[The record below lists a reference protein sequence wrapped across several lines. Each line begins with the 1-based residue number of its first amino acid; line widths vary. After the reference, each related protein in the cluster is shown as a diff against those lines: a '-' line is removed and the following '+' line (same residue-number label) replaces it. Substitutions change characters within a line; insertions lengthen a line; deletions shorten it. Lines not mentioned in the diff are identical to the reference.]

1 MLHALKGVPA
11 YENNHAA
18 AAVNKTGGAEGTSA
32 VSCPSCGKLLDGA
45 ADAQRLR
52 PFCSERC
59 KMGDLGA
66 WFAERYA
73 VPAGDSK
80 DAEAVPPLQAEDP
93 PQRQ

>member
-1 MLHALKGVPA
+1 MKTTSGARD
-11 YENNHAA
+11 AA
-18 AAVNKTGGAEGTSA
+18 P
-32 VSCPSCGKLLDGA
+32 CPGCGKPLGSA
-45 ADAQRLR
+45 PEQRFL

-66 WFAERYA
+66 WFAERYS

-80 DAEAVPPLQAEDP
+80 DAEAPPPEPQTEP